1 MNIKIDIKIFIFAL
15 IFFLTNKISIY
26 STVMIFAIIHELGH
40 LLCGLMLGFKPQNI
54 VIMPYGIK
62 LNFKLNFNDYNK
74 KVKKGNMISIKKIII
89 ALAGPILN
97 IIIFGIAMTITTI
110 KGDFTILGMTN
121 KNIIYSN
128 LIIAMFNSIPIY
140 PLDGGRIVQEL
151 LHIFKGLRLSYTY
164 IQDIS
169 LISIALLTAVSSVLV
184 LYYKNIVMLIV
195 LAYLWKL
202 VIQTEKEFTLKEK
215 IYVQIFGKKT
225 CKNYT
230 KML

>member
-15 IFFLTNKISIY
+15 IFFLTDKISIY

-40 LLCGLMLGFKPQNI
+40 LLCGLFLGFKPQNI

-97 IIIFGIAMTITTI
+97 MIIFGIAMIMTAI
-110 KGDFTILGMTN
+110 KGDFTILGITN

-128 LIIAMFNSIPIY
+128 LIIAMFNLIPIY